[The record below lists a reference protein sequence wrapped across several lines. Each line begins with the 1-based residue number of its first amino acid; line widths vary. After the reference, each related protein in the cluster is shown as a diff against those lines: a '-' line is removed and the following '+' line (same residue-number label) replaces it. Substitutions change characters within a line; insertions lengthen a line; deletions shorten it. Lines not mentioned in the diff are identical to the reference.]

1 MKLSGFSY
9 IRNGLE
15 LGYPFLESIKSALPV
30 CDEFVIAVGDSS
42 DGTREAIQALNSPKI
57 KIIDT
62 VWDMALRKDGKI
74 FAQQTNLALDNITGD
89 WALHIQ
95 ADEVLHEK
103 DTPKI
108 RKAIEEV
115 DKDDRVEGFIQ
126 PFLHFWGNYHY
137 VRNSRRVHKY
147 EVRIFRNRGLIRS
160 FRDSQ
165 GFRKY
170 SSMEAYLNGE
180 KGEKLAV
187 IKLDV
192 PVFHYNAVRPV
203 SQMKKKVIAF
213 DSAYTTEIDEKSER
227 YSEFDYQKIDRLE
240 RFNGSHP
247 KVMNSRIEEMKDD
260 FIFDPKKAVW
270 AAKDRI
276 MQPIEDFLGFKFGE
290 YKNYKLLRR

>member
-15 LGYPFLESIKSALPV
+15 LGYPFLESFKSALPV
-30 CDEFVIAVGDSS
+30 CDEFIIAVGDSS
-42 DGTREAIQALNSPKI
+42 DGTREAIEALNSPKI

-74 FAQQTNLALDNITGD
+74 FAQQTNIALDNVTGD

-108 RKAIEEV
+108 RRAIEEADADERV
-115 DKDDRVEGFIQ
+115 DGFIQ

-137 VRNSRRVHKY
+137 IRNSRRVHRY

-170 SSMEAYLNGE
+170 SSIEAYKAGENG
-180 KGEKLAV
+180 KKLAV
-187 IKLDV
+187 KKLEV
-192 PVFHYNAVRPV
+192 PVYHYNAVRPV

-213 DSAYTTEIDEKSER
+213 DSAYTDAIDEKDER

-247 KVMNSRIEEMKDD
+247 ELMKNRIEQMEDD

-270 AAKDRI
+270 TTKDRI

-290 YKNYKLLRR
+290 YKNYKLLKK

>member
-30 CDEFVIAVGDSS
+30 CDEFIIAVGDST
-42 DGTREAIQALNSPKI
+42 DGTREAIQALNSSKI
-57 KIIDT
+57 KIVDT

-74 FAQQTNLALDNITGD
+74 FAQQTNIALDNVTGN

-108 RKAIEEV
+108 RRAIEEV
-115 DKDDRVEGFIQ
+115 DADERVEGFIQ
-126 PFLHFWGNYHY
+126 PFLHFWGNYDY
-137 VRNSRRVHKY
+137 IRNSRRVHRY
-147 EVRIFRNRGLIRS
+147 EVRIVRNRGLIRS

-165 GFRKY
+165 GFRRY
-170 SSMEAYLNGE
+170 SSMEAYLAGE
-180 KGEKLAV
+180 KGKKLAV
-187 IKLDV
+187 KKLEV
-192 PVFHYNAVRPV
+192 PVYHYNAVRPV

-213 DSAYTTEIDEKSER
+213 DSAYTDTIDEKDKR

-240 RFNGSHP
+240 KFKGSHP
-247 KVMNSRIEEMKDD
+247 ELMNKRIEQMEDD

-270 AAKDRI
+270 KTKDRI

>member
-15 LGYPFLESIKSALPV
+15 LGYPFLESISSVLSV

-42 DGTREAIQALNSPKI
+42 DGTREAIQGLNSPKI

-62 VWDMALRKDGKI
+62 VWDLALRKEGKI
-74 FAQQTNLALDNITGD
+74 FAQQTNFALDNISGD

-103 DTPKI
+103 DITKI
-108 RKAIEEV
+108 REAIELV
-115 DKDDRVEGFIQ
+115 DADERVEGFIQ
-126 PFLHFWGNYHY
+126 PFLHFWGNYNY
-137 VRNSRRVHKY
+137 IRNSRRVHRY
-147 EVRIFRNRGLIRS
+147 EIRIFRNRGLIRS

-170 SSMEAYLNGE
+170 SSPQGYLNGE
-180 KGEKLAV
+180 KGEKLKV
-187 IKLDV
+187 KILDV
-192 PVFHYNAVRPV
+192 PVYHYNAVRSV

-213 DSAYTTEIDEKSER
+213 DSAYSNEINESDER
-227 YSEFDYQKIDRLE
+227 YSGFDYQKIDRLA
-240 RFNGSHP
+240 RFNGQHP
-247 KVMNSRIEEMKDD
+247 KVMNKRIEELKDD

-270 AAKDRI
+270 ITKDRI
-276 MQPIEDFLGFKFGE
+276 LQPIEDFLGFKIGE
-290 YKNYKLLRR
+290 YKNYKLLKD

>member
-30 CDEFVIAVGDSS
+30 CDEFIIAVGDSS
-42 DGTREAIQALNSPKI
+42 DGTREAIQALNSSKI

-62 VWDMALRKDGKI
+62 IWDMALRKDGKI
-74 FAQQTNLALDNITGD
+74 FAQQTNIALDNLTGD

-108 RKAIEEV
+108 RRAIEEV
-115 DKDDRVEGFIQ
+115 DADERVEGFIQ
-126 PFLHFWGNYHY
+126 PFLHFWGNYNY
-137 VRNSRRVHKY
+137 IRNSRRVHRY
-147 EVRIFRNRGLIRS
+147 EVRIFRNHALVRS

-170 SSMEAYLNGE
+170 SSMGAYMVGE
-180 KGEKLAV
+180 KGKKLAV
-187 IKLDV
+187 KKLEV
-192 PVFHYNAVRPV
+192 PVYHYNAVRPV

-213 DSAYTTEIDEKSER
+213 DSAYTDTINEKDER

-240 RFNGSHP
+240 RFKGSHP
-247 KVMNSRIEEMKDD
+247 ELMNYRIEQMKDD

-270 AAKDRI
+270 KAKDRI
-276 MQPIEDFLGFKFGE
+276 LQPIEDFLGFKFGE
-290 YKNYKLLRR
+290 YKNYKLLKD